1 VSPPRQPAFN
11 RGGVWHYEFEEGAA
25 PKPAV
30 IVSANGRNHSRWP
43 VVHIVRVTTV
53 PKDERP
59 TVIPV
64 PGGECVKGSILC
76 DELYPAYK
84 EDLGKQ
90 LGALSPGVM
99 RQVDN
104 GLRAMLG
111 LA

>member
-1 VSPPRQPAFN
+1 
-11 RGGVWHYEFEEGAA
+11 
-25 PKPAV
+25 
-30 IVSANGRNHSRWP
+30 
-43 VVHIVRVTTV
+43 VHIVRVTTA

-64 PGGECVKGSILC
+64 PAGECVKGSILC